1 MMEVKETIHP
11 TNISHQHP
19 NPMTSIFLLWLILLL
34 LEFRILP
41 QLRKTPCTLG
51 IYQWKLGVR
60 FRTTNQNISFV
71 SSEIFASFLS
81 WIHFWWVFFFFF
93 HQQCGCL
100 DFSGEI
106 TVLSIF
112 LCLKLP
118 LLLCLVLLFLII
130 RRLYHQLYSY
140 YLVYVS
146 PKLRERESERERSKL
161 LVKRLEEGQVQKKK
175 KRKKEK
181 RKKDFEMTQC
191 PTVFTLSMTRA
202 NTLSME
208 Q

>member
-81 WIHFWWVFFFFF
+81 WIHFWWFFFFSPVVRMPWLLWGDHSF
-93 HQQCGCL
+93 KY
-100 DFSGEI
+100 FSLFE
-106 TVLSIF
+106 T
-112 LCLKLP
+112 P
-118 LLLCLVLLFLII
+118 LTSMFSTAVFDNQKIIPSALFLLF
-130 RRLYHQLYSY
+130 S
-140 YLVYVS
+140 
-146 PKLRERESERERSKL
+146 LRIS
-161 LVKRLEEGQVQKKK
+161 
-175 KRKKEK
+175 
-181 RKKDFEMTQC
+181 
-191 PTVFTLSMTRA
+191 
-202 NTLSME
+202 
-208 Q
+208 